1 MSNMR
6 TVNKNIVSLV
16 GAINALM
23 EGFLTTQN
31 KRKAVSC
38 VKTYTSDEFQSQL
51 LQIIKDNIPQAPKA
65 TRKSRG
71 PKDPLAPKN
80 ARSAYM
86 CFCNANRVDVKK
98 ELLKTQ
104 DVVKMQDVS
113 KALGAMWAKVKG
125 TAKEAKWQE
134 MSKADKERYAN
145 EVEDYTPSAEYLE
158 KVAAWEVKQSEPKK
172 PKKPRDPTKPKGAT
186 SAWMYFCKAKRP
198 LVKAKMERK
207 SKDAKV
213 KMTDVT
219 KELGAMWKKC
229 KEAKKDKKY
238 IKLAAAD
245 KERYTSEMEDYEPS
259 DEFLDAMEQWKAA
272 GGVERKRSSPKT
284 KTTTTTRKK
293 RDPDAPKKPKTAYN
307 FFAQEIRPT
316 LKEDN
321 PSMKASEVTAIIRD
335 MWSGRVEDDE
345 DNYSTAEARAKWLKM
360 AAKDKVRYA
369 SEMKMYT
376 PPSDDEDEDEDGEVT
391 APAPKTSTRGKGGR
405 GLGEHK
411 RRPSV
416 KLEVKVPE
424 PESESDSDDE
434 STVRQTVRN
443 KVAANRRKIGN
454 AATQPPAQ
462 LMVSDSEL
470 DDEEESGSDSE

>member
-186 SAWMYFCKAKRP
+186 SAWMYFCKEKRP
-198 LVKAKMERK
+198 IVKAKMERK

-293 RDPDAPKKPKTAYN
+293 RDPDAPKKPKTAYL
-307 FFAQEIRPT
+307 FFSQEMRPI

-321 PSMKASEVTAIIRD
+321 PELKAKEVNELIKN
-335 MWSGRVEDDE
+335 MWKGEDVEDE
-345 DNYSTAEARAKWLKM
+345 DDYSSKEMRAKWTKM

-376 PPSDDEDEDEDGEVT
+376 PPSEDEDEDEDGDENVA
-391 APAPKTSTRGKGGR
+391 APAPKTKSRGKGGP
-405 GLGEHK
+405 GLDGRNP
-411 RRPSV
+411 RRRRRAT
-416 KLEVKVPE
+416 LEVKVPD
-424 PESESDSDDE
+424 PESESESESE
-434 STVRQTVRN
+434 STTRRRVRS
-443 KVAANRRKIGN
+443 KVAAKRDED
-454 AATQPPAQ
+454 ATQADVPPP
-462 LMVSDSEL
+462 VSDSE
-470 DDEEESGSDSE
+470 EEEGSGSDSE